1 MRGFTLTELIVV
13 VAVIALAAT
22 LGTRYYFTNVEM
34 YRFQNVLS
42 EFKSSVNLARARSMS
57 GRVSMGGVVGNT
69 PVAISINQISID
81 ANNNITLT
89 PAPNQNLTGV
99 SNGSY
104 VTLNGFCPSS
114 PTILPF
120 PYYINGGMYRV
131 TGKSDSSL
139 NLVFMDMSPQSGDAA
154 VATTNV
160 SPTAA
165 AFLKYCVQITPMD
178 SIPGGHYAKAYE
190 SGPLMDFQY
199 NQNMVNLTFDT
210 DPSSNPAQ
218 PWIIVFDKGLT
229 SRETTYAVS
238 LTSLQKSGATPVVV
252 KINPAGAVR

>member
-13 VAVIALAAT
+13 VAIIALAAT

-34 YRFQNVLS
+34 YRFQNALT

-57 GRVSMGGVVGNT
+57 RLVSIGGVVGNT
-69 PVAISINQISID
+69 PVSISINQISID

-89 PAPNQNLTGV
+89 PVPNQNLTVV

-104 VTLNGFCPSS
+104 LTLQGFSPSN
-114 PTILPF
+114 PTLPF

-131 TGKSDSSL
+131 TGTSDNSL
-139 NLVFMDMSPQSGDAA
+139 NLVFTDMSPTAGDAA
-154 VATTNV
+154 IATTSVNL
-160 SPTAA
+160 TAA
-165 AFLKYCVQITPMD
+165 AFLKYRVQITPVE
-178 SIPGGHYAKAYE
+178 SIPGGHFAKAYE

-199 NQNMVNLTFDT
+199 NQNMVKLTFDT
-210 DPSSNPAQ
+210 VPSSNPAQ
-218 PWIIVFDKGLT
+218 PWTIVFDKGLT
-229 SRETTYAVS
+229 ARETTYDVS
-238 LTSLQKSGATPVVV
+238 LTSLQKSGATPVIL